1 MTAGRS
7 WRSVVEREIL
17 EVKEREE
24 REEKEERDEMP
35 GCHLRRLHHIHRS
48 LQRIASHRKHGQYCR
63 GPPAKDDQCPAA
75 V

>member
-24 REEKEERDEMP
+24 KEERDEMP
-35 GCHLRRLHHIHRS
+35 GCHLRRLHRILRS

-63 GPPAKDDQCPAA
+63 GPSAKDDQCPAA

>member
-24 REEKEERDEMP
+24 KEERDEMP
-35 GCHLRRLHHIHRS
+35 GCHLRRLHRILRS
-48 LQRIASHRKHGQYCR
+48 LQRIASHRKPGQYCR

>member
-35 GCHLRRLHHIHRS
+35 GCHLRRLHHIHR
-48 LQRIASHRKHGQYCR
+48 KHGQYCR

>member
-24 REEKEERDEMP
+24 KEERDEMP
-35 GCHLRRLHHIHRS
+35 GCHLRRLHRILRS